1 MNIDD
6 RRVRRSRRL
15 LGDALLSLIEKHDFD
30 TIKVRDVT
38 DLADVGYMTF
48 YRHYDTLEDLLIDRI
63 RNTLEEWLA
72 DVIAC
77 DEQGELIFTY
87 VAQHARLYRTLLFA
101 PNTTRARQKLAE
113 MFAQYYRVV
122 AKDDALI
129 PADLRAHQMANG
141 LLSLVGWW
149 LNQQLSPP
157 ITHMATIYN
166 TLIIYEHVDEEKV
179 KYLSLIDCKT
189 NTSLSNS

>member
-1 MNIDD
+1 MNMDD

-15 LGDALLSLIEKHDFD
+15 LGDALLTLIEKHDFD
-30 TIKVRDVT
+30 DIKVRDVT

-63 RNTLEEWLA
+63 RHTLEEWLA

-87 VAQHARLYRTLLFA
+87 VAQNARLYRTLLFA
-101 PNTTRARQKLAE
+101 PNTARARQKLAD
-113 MFAQYYRVV
+113 MFAQYYQVV

-129 PADLRAHQMANG
+129 PADLRAYHMAHG

-149 LNQQLSPP
+149 LNHNMAQS
-157 ITHMATIYN
+157 IAHMAEIYN
-166 TLIIYEHVDEEKV
+166 TLIVHVHVDAEKMR
-179 KYLSLIDCKT
+179 YISLMDCK
-189 NTSLSNS
+189 L

>member
-30 TIKVRDVT
+30 AIKVRDVT

-63 RNTLEEWLA
+63 RHTLEAWLD

-87 VAQHARLYRTLLFA
+87 VAQHARLYHTILFS
-101 PNTTRARQKLAE
+101 PNTARARQKLAD
-113 MFAQYYRVV
+113 MFVQYYRIV

-129 PADLRAHQMANG
+129 PADLRAHQMATG